1 MSSKVE
7 GVTPEKPTIN
17 DSKIEPNEKLY
28 GNDETSEE
36 VTEVYIDPVLQKR
49 ILRKLDTRLAPLFC
63 ALYFLSYLDRS
74 NIGNAAIAGLT
85 DQLNL
90 TGAQYSTAV
99 SVFFATY
106 VAAIFPLVLALRKIK
121 THRGITIM
129 AAAWAIVTIGTAF
142 VKSYGSLIACRLVL
156 GLCEAGFF
164 PCISLYITMVYN
176 RKEQGLRFAYLF
188 AATSFSGMF
197 GGLIAT
203 GITKIGEAGGL
214 RSWSWLY
221 IVEGLIS
228 LLVVPFVWYGLPEK
242 PAEAK
247 WWTPEEREAM
257 NLREQQRLE
266 YMGREKFDWTQVRSA
281 LKEWRIYTGALIQFF
296 QDIILYG
303 FSTFLPSILRNGLG
317 YTRMEAQYMSVPVY
331 FLGGLSFFAAATIGD
346 KYGLRGS
353 VLLCLDI
360 FAVVGYALLVSAD
373 SNVVKYVACYLI
385 AIPLYCGPGLN
396 ETWIVNNTAPH
407 YRRATALG
415 LSQAIGNVAG
425 VVAPQVYRKA
435 PYMLG
440 HWSSLGSALISMG
453 LISIQLIYYKIQ
465 NSKKDKISR
474 GERED
479 DRKGT
484 TGEENL
490 EFRYVY

>member
-1 MSSKVE
+1 
-7 GVTPEKPTIN
+7 
-17 DSKIEPNEKLY
+17 
-28 GNDETSEE
+28 
-36 VTEVYIDPVLQKR
+36 
-49 ILRKLDTRLAPLFC
+49 
-63 ALYFLSYLDRS
+63 
-74 NIGNAAIAGLT
+74 
-85 DQLNL
+85 
-90 TGAQYSTAV
+90 
-99 SVFFATY
+99 
-106 VAAIFPLVLALRKIK
+106 
-121 THRGITIM
+121 
-129 AAAWAIVTIGTAF
+129 
-142 VKSYGSLIACRLVL
+142 
-156 GLCEAGFF
+156 
-164 PCISLYITMVYN
+164 
-176 RKEQGLRFAYLF
+176 
-188 AATSFSGMF
+188 
-197 GGLIAT
+197 
-203 GITKIGEAGGL
+203 
-214 RSWSWLY
+214 
-221 IVEGLIS
+221 
-228 LLVVPFVWYGLPEK
+228 
-242 PAEAK
+242 
-247 WWTPEEREAM
+247 
-257 NLREQQRLE
+257 
-266 YMGREKFDWTQVRSA
+266 
-281 LKEWRIYTGALIQFF
+281 
-296 QDIILYG
+296 
-303 FSTFLPSILRNGLG
+303 
-317 YTRMEAQYMSVPVY
+317 MSVPVY
-331 FLGGLSFFAAATIGD
+331 FLGGISFFTAATIGD

-353 VLLCLDI
+353 VLLFLDV

-453 LISIQLIYYKIQ
+453 LISIQLVYYKIQ